1 MHKKIKIKRFFD
13 SQRLTGT
20 NFTSNSSSFCTI
32 SPRATNSFGQDTSGR
47 ISLLFSFFLSFS
59 VPVLVSPPPEPA
71 QISLPWPTIT
81 IYIKWNSGTFAV
93 EANCSSFSF
102 VSSRFSLHFILS
114 FFIFF
119 LISFLRSIILR
130 LISHWHQFLM
140 PYRQKKKE
148 IKIIQSSAMGI
159 ELEQKIPFFYSF
171 LFIHI
176 YIYVYLIWQE
186 IFRVFFY
193 ILLVK
198 KIYIYKRNKI

>member
-1 MHKKIKIKRFFD
+1 
-13 SQRLTGT
+13 
-20 NFTSNSSSFCTI
+20 
-32 SPRATNSFGQDTSGR
+32 
-47 ISLLFSFFLSFS
+47 
-59 VPVLVSPPPEPA
+59 
-71 QISLPWPTIT
+71 
-81 IYIKWNSGTFAV
+81 
-93 EANCSSFSF
+93 
-102 VSSRFSLHFILS
+102 
-114 FFIFF
+114 
-119 LISFLRSIILR
+119 
-130 LISHWHQFLM
+130 M